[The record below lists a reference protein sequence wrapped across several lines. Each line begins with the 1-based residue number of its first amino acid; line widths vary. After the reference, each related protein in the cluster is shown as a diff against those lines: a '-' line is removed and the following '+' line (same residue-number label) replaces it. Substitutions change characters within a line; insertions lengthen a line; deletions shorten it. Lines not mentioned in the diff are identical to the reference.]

1 MQKILLTL
9 LLVGSLFT
17 AQTQPQSKSNLTIST
32 TGNSNLR
39 FTFNG
44 YKYSMV
50 DKTTTFQS
58 LVPGNYP
65 LVIYQWRSSWRGMGQ
80 YEKVYDG
87 TVKLNPGKHLE
98 ITVMRF
104 GKTSW
109 DEANTESDNWGDRYN
124 NPSPS
129 DGYNDRDRDRDRD
142 RDNTTDNIY
151 KTDATQFGI
160 IKKAINGES
169 FDDDKLRM
177 ARISMKDASLSV
189 NQVRELMGL
198 LFNDDRKL
206 ELAKFAYDKCW
217 EKNVFFSLTD
227 ALSFSTNKKALL
239 DFLAT
244 K

>member
-109 DEANTESDNWGDRYN
+109 DEGNTESDNWGDRYN

-142 RDNTTDNIY
+142 RDNTDIIY
-151 KTDATQFGI
+151 KTDASQFAI

-177 ARISMKDASLSV
+177 AKVSLKEASLSV
-189 NQVRELMGL
+189 SQVRELMGS
-198 LFNDDRKL
+198 FYNEEKKL

-217 EKNVFFSLTD
+217 EKSLYFSLTD
-227 ALSFSTNKKALL
+227 ALTFNSYKKALL